1 MSQNKTG
8 SLFEH
13 LQVFSSSA
21 RPAVQTETLTLAY
34 ADFMQLVNETVEHIH
49 ETGIEAG
56 DRVLIRMP
64 NAVEQIIGVF
74 AVMAAGAVAVPV
86 DADIAESRLRD
97 VIHQTS
103 PRLCLVCRDS
113 DAPPALQTALLHL
126 DPAKLFLEYSVLGRV
141 SGPDAMEAAEQE
153 LAVIRFTSGTTGM
166 AKGVMI
172 GHTQQLWA
180 ARMMSAYFGLDA
192 AHRELVLVSMALSG
206 GWQRVAATLYGG
218 GCVVLGQKPLSVGDM
233 LDEMVR
239 CEATGFFTPPPLV
252 RMLLAS
258 PPARVAAA
266 FQHCRT
272 IEIGSAALSADELR
286 ALIAL
291 LPDTRVYFH
300 YGLTECSRAVI
311 LDSAMYPDRLAT
323 VGRPAPGVDI
333 KIVDAHSR
341 ALPAG
346 QSGQILLRGPQ
357 LTSGYWQQPEL
368 NRERFFDGWLATGDY
383 GLLDDAGFLML
394 RGRHDDM
401 INCGGHCYFPNEV
414 EQALGASHG
423 IAQYLIAGVPDPRGV
438 LQDVPWAFVV
448 PVSPDD
454 WSPRDFLSRAR
465 KTLPAHMVPR
475 QVVVVP
481 RLALTPSG
489 KPDRRETAKLY
500 GGNRQA
506 RRRK

>member
-1 MSQNKTG
+1 M
-8 SLFEH
+8 
-13 LQVFSSSA
+13 
-21 RPAVQTETLTLAY
+21 LAY
-34 ADFMQLVNETVEHIH
+34 ADLLQLINRTVMHIH
-49 ETGIEAG
+49 DTGVEAG

-64 NAVEQIIGVF
+64 NTGEQIIGAL

-86 DADIAESRLRD
+86 DAEIAESRLGD

-103 PRLCLVCRDS
+103 PRLCLVCADS
-113 DAPPALQTALLHL
+113 DAPPLLQTLLL
-126 DPAKLFLEYSVLGRV
+126 RIDPATLSVQFSLLGPV
-141 SGPDAMEAAEQE
+141 SESNAMAAAEQD

-172 GHTQQLWA
+172 GHKQQLWA
-180 ARMMSAYFGLDA
+180 ARMLSEYFGLGA

-218 GCVVLGQKPLSVGDM
+218 GCVVLGNRPLSVGDM
-233 LDEMVR
+233 LEDMVR
-239 CEATGFFTPPPLV
+239 YEATGFFTPPPLV
-252 RMLLAS
+252 RVLLAS

-266 FQHCRT
+266 LQRCRT
-272 IEIGSAALSADELR
+272 IEIGSAAVSADELQ

-311 LDSAMYPDRLAT
+311 LDSRRYPDRLAT

-333 KIVDAHSR
+333 KIVDEHGR

-357 LTSGYWQQPEL
+357 LTSGYWQRPEL
-368 NRERFFDGWLATGDY
+368 NRERFVDGWLATGDY
-383 GLLDDAGFLML
+383 GGLDAAGFLML

-414 EQALGASHG
+414 EQALGTPDG
-423 IAQYLIAGVPDPRGV
+423 IAHYLIAGVPDPRGV

-465 KTLPAHMVPR
+465 KMLPAHMVPR

-481 RLALTPSG
+481 ELALTPSG

-500 GGNRQA
+500 AGNTQA
-506 RRRK
+506 RRYK